1 MTKEELLQKGI
12 DPEVADEIIAA
23 FEETTDGN
31 SLSALQKALD
41 DDGMDSLFKAKGGKE
56 GEKEEEEE
64 EEEDYNAEYMK
75 KHMKRYMKENKS
87 ACAKAA
93 KESGLFEE
101 KLEKAME
108 TFDTSADGAIVEMA
122 DLLPILEHQKEF
134 NSAMQKAVEF
144 ISGQVLLIA
153 SQNEKSFDLMQK
165 AARVQVEQ
173 ANSLGEFLSVP
184 QGRKGVIAS
193 MQKATPAIAA
203 VTPEGNK
210 LIYQTLMKAVQGG
223 DKMAG
228 QIISVFE
235 SNGHDASKLNEVSRK
250 YINDLIQKGA
260 N

>member
-1 MTKEELLQKGI
+1 MTKDELLQKGI

-41 DDGMDSLFKAKGGKE
+41 DDGMDSLFKAKGGK
-56 GEKEEEEE
+56 GKEEEDDEDD
-64 EEEDYNAEYMK
+64 EDYNAEYMK

-87 ACAKAA
+87 ACEKTA

-101 KLEKAME
+101 KLEKAIDN
-108 TFDTSADGAIVEMA
+108 FDTNADGAIVEMA
-122 DLLPILEHQKEF
+122 DLLPILEQQKEF
-134 NSAMQKAVEF
+134 NSALQKAVEF
-144 ISGQVLLIA
+144 ISGQVLLI
-153 SQNEKSFDLMQK
+153 SKQNEQSFDLMQK

-184 QGRKGVIAS
+184 QGRKGVIAT
-193 MQKATPAIAA
+193 MQKAGPVASA

-210 LIYQTLMKAVQGG
+210 MIYQTLMKAVQGG

-228 QIISVFE
+228 QIISAFE
-235 SNGHDASKLNEVSRK
+235 SHGHDASKLSDASKK